1 MLYLYSEQSCFILF
15 FTLYAF
21 NELGG
26 LSAMIC
32 ELFVVVSY
40 LMDNNANLTWV
51 SREITFN
58 LSFDLKGRFG
68 FIAIIM
74 GSNNNRTS
82 ARGCI
87 V

>member
-1 MLYLYSEQSCFILF
+1 MNKAVLFFF

-21 NELGG
+21 NGLGG

-32 ELFVVVSY
+32 ELFVVISY
-40 LMDNNANLTWV
+40 LIDNNANLPWV
-51 SREITFN
+51 SQEITFN
-58 LSFDLKGRFG
+58 LSFDLEGRFG
-68 FIAIIM
+68 FIAAMM